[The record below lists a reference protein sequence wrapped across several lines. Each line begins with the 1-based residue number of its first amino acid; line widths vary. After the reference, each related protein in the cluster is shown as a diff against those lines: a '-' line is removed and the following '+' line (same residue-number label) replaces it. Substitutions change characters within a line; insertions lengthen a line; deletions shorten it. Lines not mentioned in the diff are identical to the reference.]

1 MGETFN
7 HAVLDSGCTKT
18 VCEGIM
24 VKDTL
29 SADNKQEVVEGKGDT
44 KFKFGVGNTAEA
56 IKDVKNILGQE
67 MDIKFNSSGHFHE
80 GNTKY
85 ISSIEN
91 ISNKTLR
98 EKQRTAE
105 KLHKQFRTT
114 SSNNI

>member
-1 MGETFN
+1 
-7 HAVLDSGCTKT
+7 
-18 VCEGIM
+18 
-24 VKDTL
+24 
-29 SADNKQEVVEGKGDT
+29 
-44 KFKFGVGNTAEA
+44 
-56 IKDVKNILGQE
+56 
-67 MDIKFNSSGHFHE
+67 MDIKFTSSGHFHE

-105 KLHKQFRTT
+105 KLHKQFRHN